1 MQFPALAFNSTELI
15 TCNWGNKAEMDPS
28 PVYVQAGDSRKVC
41 LLAGQ
46 KSTACGSPAR
56 PQAPAGVEWL
66 QEPGAEETA
75 QPPRRVPP
83 QTVNLELLR
92 TTSKMAMQL
101 WC

>member
-28 PVYVQAGDSRKVC
+28 RLCAGWRQQKGLSASR
-41 LLAGQ
+41 AEEY
-46 KSTACGSPAR
+46 SMSSPAR
-56 PQAPAGVEWL
+56 PQAPPGVEWL
-66 QEPGAEETA
+66 QELGAEETA

-101 WC
+101 RC